1 MDFASQFQGV
11 LIRAF
16 SPSFSFAVPS
26 LSLSLPLSPSFRLS
40 LSPSGSRLPSVV
52 TSSSGDALRTKRSF
66 QPLPCVFY
74 VREIS
79 QEFAYM
85 QITSRWFEIS
95 HHQICSRQ
103 PYRFRFSALQAR
115 HVRARFE
122 CPGTLRPLP
131 SQFVCLFVGGS
142 FFFSLFL
149 YTAKGFQVLLFNTS
163 SSIEHYSFFCTELN
177 GQTVLFD
184 T

>member
-26 LSLSLPLSPSFRLS
+26 LSLSPSFSFLPLFSLSFRFSPSFP
-40 LSPSGSRLPSVV
+40 PSFLPSVV

-74 VREIS
+74 VRAIS
-79 QEFAYM
+79 QEFAYV

-131 SQFVCLFVGGS
+131 SHSSLIWESHNVQRGAGL
-142 FFFSLFL
+142 FSL
-149 YTAKGFQVLLFNTS
+149 LLRLSGTLSATS
-163 SSIEHYSFFCTELN
+163 SSSDVSPGPC
-177 GQTVLFD
+177 
-184 T
+184 